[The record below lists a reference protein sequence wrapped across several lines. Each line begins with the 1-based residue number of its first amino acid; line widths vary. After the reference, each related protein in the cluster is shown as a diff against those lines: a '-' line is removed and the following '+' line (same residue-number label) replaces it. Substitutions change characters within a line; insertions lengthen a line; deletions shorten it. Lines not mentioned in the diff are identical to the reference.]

1 MRASARGAIFKTVL
15 LALILTLLPL
25 PAWLAIVRPEFL
37 VLTVLY
43 WSIQAPWSG
52 GIGLGWFA
60 GLLLDA
66 FQGPVLGEHAL
77 AVALVAY
84 LGVHE
89 HQRIR
94 NKPLLQQSLMV
105 FAVLV
110 LYEFVLFAVD
120 GWSGHPLISPLRWV
134 PAATGALIWPAVVTV
149 LSRSYR
155 QRA

>member
-1 MRASARGAIFKTVL
+1 MSASAAGAIFKT
-15 LALILTLLPL
+15 ALIAFILTLLPL
-25 PAWLAIVRPEFL
+25 PAWLAILRPEFL

-43 WSIQAPWSG
+43 WSIQAPFAG
-52 GIGLGWFA
+52 GIGLGWFS

-77 AVALVAY
+77 AMALVAY

-94 NKPLLQQSLMV
+94 TKPLLQQSLMV

-120 GWSGHPLISPLRWV
+120 GWSGHPLTTPLRWV
-134 PAATGALIWPAVVTV
+134 PTATGALLWPAVATL

-155 QRA
+155 PRT

>member
-1 MRASARGAIFKTVL
+1 MSASAGGAIFKTAL
-15 LALILTLLPL
+15 IALILTLLPL
-25 PAWLAIVRPEFL
+25 PAWLAILRPEFL

-43 WSIQAPWSG
+43 WSIQAPFAG
-52 GIGLGWFA
+52 GIGLGWFS
-60 GLLLDA
+60 GLVLDA

-94 NKPLLQQSLMV
+94 TKPLLQQSLMV

-120 GWSGHPLISPLRWV
+120 GWSGHPLTTPLRWV
-134 PAATGALIWPAVVTV
+134 PTATGALLWPAVATI

-155 QRA
+155 PRN

>member
-1 MRASARGAIFKTVL
+1 MRASARGAIFKTTL
-15 LALILTLLPL
+15 IALVLTLLPL
-25 PAWLAIVRPEFL
+25 PSWLAIIRPEFL

-43 WSIQAPWSG
+43 WSIQAPSSG
-52 GIGLGWFA
+52 GIGLGWLA
-60 GLLLDA
+60 GLVLDA

-77 AVALVAY
+77 AMALVAY

-89 HQRIR
+89 HQKIR
-94 NKPLLQQSLMV
+94 TKPLLQQSLVV

-120 GWSGHPLISPLRWV
+120 GWSGHPLVTPLRWV
-134 PAATGALIWPAVVTV
+134 PAATGALIWPAVATV

-155 QRA
+155 LRT